1 MEGNAEDRLA
11 AALDDDA
18 TAELF
23 SDTSQATVSRPLD
36 SQLPPPPLRPLERQA
51 IPPAAS
57 PPPASGVAELKPGLV
72 LRGRYVLEEPLGAGG
87 TAIVYGA
94 RDLRREGAMQG
105 EDRVAIKFLRPENRN
120 RLEAIERLRRE
131 FHYAQ
136 MLSHPNI
143 ARVFDLDCDAGLWF
157 LTLELLEG
165 ETLAGLL
172 KRQSEPLEPRRAL
185 DILRACG
192 EALAFAHDRGV
203 VHGDFKP
210 GNIFINGNGHVRV
223 LDFGAATSTWQSG
236 PVRAPTATP
245 RYASPQV
252 LSGDR
257 PERRDD
263 IFSFG
268 CVAYELL
275 NGCHPFGRRS
285 SLEARVAHAE
295 LARAWNLSTRQW
307 HALESALSWD
317 RDQRPVSLRSLVT
330 DLTSSE
336 VPPALVIPDIAEE
349 AQTFHGP
356 RLAPVAGGLGLAI
369 LGVVGL
375 VLAYSQ
381 LGDAQD
387 KARDAAQA
395 AAARVAAARSAHDK
409 RQREMQPATTPV
421 DSGKPAQVAPAAP
434 KKEPKKEPTAS
445 SYGSTMPAQRFA
457 AVQLP
462 AMPALISL
470 DTPTL
475 TVSEGAV
482 AAVLRLE
489 RTQQLDGRVQVT
501 WRADPGTAEAGRDF
515 SPVMGVAYFAD
526 GQSTRAIYIPLLNDR
541 LAERDETFT
550 VEVFSTGDDGVRI
563 YPTAR
568 AQATIRDDD

>member
-1 MEGNAEDRLA
+1 MDGIAEERLA

-23 SDTSQATVSRPLD
+23 SESSQAID
-36 SQLPPPPLRPLERQA
+36 STLRDPPPP
-51 IPPAAS
+51 
-57 PPPASGVAELKPGLV
+57 PPPRLDDPKPVDTRPAPRTAPPPVTELRPGLV
-72 LRGRYVLEEPLGAGG
+72 LRSRYVLDEPLAAGG
-87 TAIVYGA
+87 TAIVYSA
-94 RDLRREGAMQG
+94 RDLRREGTAPG
-105 EDRVAIKFLRPENRN
+105 DDRIAIKFLRPENRN
-120 RLEAIERLRRE
+120 RLEAIESLRRE

-136 MLSHPNI
+136 ALSHPNI

-165 ETLAGLL
+165 ETLAAFIR
-172 KRQSEPLEPRRAL
+172 RQTEPLAPRRAL
-185 DILRACG
+185 DILRACAD
-192 EALAFAHDRGV
+192 ALGCAHDRGV

-210 GNIFINGNGHVRV
+210 GNVFINRVGQVRV
-223 LDFGAATSTWQSG
+223 LDFGAATASWQTG
-236 PVRAPTATP
+236 AGRTATATP

-252 LSGDR
+252 LGGER

-263 IFSFG
+263 IFSFA

-285 SLEARVAHAE
+285 SLEARAAHAE
-295 LARAWNLSTRQW
+295 LGRAWNLSPRQW

-317 RDQRPVSLRSLVT
+317 REQRPTSLRTLVA
-330 DLTSSE
+330 DLASSD
-336 VPPALVIPDIAEE
+336 VAPPLVIPEISEA
-349 AQTFHGP
+349 AQTFRSP
-356 RLAPVAGGLGLAI
+356 TLAPVAGGLGLSI
-369 LGVVGL
+369 LGVIGL

-387 KARDAAQA
+387 KAREAALA
-395 AAARVAAARSAHDK
+395 TATRVAAARTAARDALAE
-409 RQREMQPATTPV
+409 QAT
-421 DSGKPAQVAPAAP
+421 VAPVVMPVAATNLDRSLAPPQAQLASAPRAAEAQASAAP
-434 KKEPKKEPTAS
+434 PVA
-445 SYGSTMPAQRFA
+445 R
-457 AVQLP
+457 
-462 AMPALISL
+462 MPALISL

-482 AAVLRLE
+482 AAVLRLH
-489 RTQQLDGRVQVT
+489 RTQQLNGRVQVT
-501 WRADPGTAEAGRDF
+501 WRTQGVSADPGRDF
-515 SPVMGVAYFAD
+515 SPVTGVAEFAD

-550 VEVFSTGDDGVRI
+550 VELFANGQGVRI
-563 YPTAR
+563 HPTAS